1 MAKGIDPKFVHYGI
15 RKDDLA
21 MIEAICEA
29 EGVDFDWLSEDIL
42 KAYHAKKVDVIEMS
56 DNETEDIIRNAIQ
69 KNTSINTIML
79 IQRIKISNYKTY
91 LSLDLDLTVDDDRP
105 IILIGGANG
114 GGKTTLF
121 EAISGA
127 LYGLKIENKEHFME
141 LLNQGALNTAKPE
154 ISLQIT
160 FVGKVLGQQ
169 QKYILK
175 RVYQLNP
182 QGKPL
187 ESVSLNMNG
196 NMYVYG
202 TMTAP
207 KDRVKAEQEINKI
220 IKANL
225 PQELSQYFLFDAM
238 QSSELLKKNVFAQTI
253 RDNFENVLGFKKYLQ
268 LKRAAE
274 KLQQEWAQ
282 QRLEAEKEAQE
293 YNELCAQKDK
303 LTADLNTC
311 IAEQDTKYKYLASV
325 EVEYK
330 RAKDGAQEASALNKK
345 IQELASKIDD
355 IVKRAAT
362 YAEDLKAFVDN
373 IEIDLFLPK
382 LASNLAQEINNILHI
397 KEQLQKENT
406 GAYPLETLKDVTNK
420 IITYLKDLSLC
431 SESVDEEQVVSH
443 IVAIQNSTNKED
455 PFGYLDEAEVTAL
468 SNLVKR
474 TGSNQFIAL
483 DRQRQELE
491 IQLSTLDNLRSQKQ
505 TLEQTQAGGN
515 EYLIQ
520 NYEAAQK
527 QIEKLKGQEATLKAD
542 IQRLEKRIHQFDV
555 QIQQEPDIKFDT
567 LVKLKPLF
575 EKIADSLLK
584 KKKAQIESEM
594 QQQLNKLLVS
604 YKGHVA
610 KVELSDSIEQFNI
623 KLYHTAGNEISL
635 NQLNAASKQI
645 FIQVLLKVLR
655 NLGDY
660 NPPVMI
666 DTVMG
671 VLDNESRDALMEEYF
686 PQLAEQTILL
696 CTTSEIRTD
705 SDYIK
710 LEPFISKTY
719 TLHRNVEAQNTTV
732 EDGYFG
738 LTLNQ

>member
-1 MAKGIDPKFVHYGI
+1 
-15 RKDDLA
+15 
-21 MIEAICEA
+21 
-29 EGVDFDWLSEDIL
+29 
-42 KAYHAKKVDVIEMS
+42 
-56 DNETEDIIRNAIQ
+56 
-69 KNTSINTIML
+69 ML

-345 IQELASKIDD
+345 IQELAVKIDD
-355 IVKRAAT
+355 IVKRVAT

-397 KEQLQKENT
+397 KEQLLKENT

-455 PFGYLDEAEVTAL
+455 PFGYLDETEVTAL

-491 IQLSTLDNLRSQKQ
+491 IQLSMLDNLRSQKQ
-505 TLEQTQAGGN
+505 TFEQTQAGGN

-527 QIEKLKGQEATLKAD
+527 QIEKLKVQEATLKAD

>member
-1 MAKGIDPKFVHYGI
+1 
-15 RKDDLA
+15 
-21 MIEAICEA
+21 
-29 EGVDFDWLSEDIL
+29 
-42 KAYHAKKVDVIEMS
+42 
-56 DNETEDIIRNAIQ
+56 
-69 KNTSINTIML
+69 ML
-79 IQRIKISNYKTY
+79 IQRIKISNFKTY

-105 IILIGGANG
+105 IILIGGSNG

-127 LYGLKIENKEHFME
+127 LYGLKIESKEHFME
-141 LLNQGALNTAKPE
+141 LLNQGAVNKVKPE

-169 QKYILK
+169 QRYILK
-175 RVYQLNP
+175 RNYILNP
-182 QGKPL
+182 QGRPL

-207 KDRVKAEQEINKI
+207 KERVRAEQEISKI

-238 QSSELLKKNVFAQTI
+238 QSSELLKKNVFQQTI

-274 KLQQEWAQ
+274 KLQQEWAE
-282 QRLEAEKEAQE
+282 QRLEAEKEAKE
-293 YNELCAQKDK
+293 YSSLCNQKEQ
-303 LTADLNTC
+303 LVIDLNASL
-311 IAEQDTKYKYLASV
+311 AEQDRLYKYMSSV
-325 EVEYK
+325 EDEYQ
-330 RAKDGAQEASALNKK
+330 RAKEGAQQAANLSKRIQDVDGK
-345 IQELASKIDD
+345 IRVITED
-355 IVKRAAT
+355 AAN
-362 YAEDLKAFVDN
+362 YAENLKAFVDN
-373 IEIDLFLPK
+373 IEINVFLPK
-382 LASNLAQEINNILHI
+382 LASNLSQEINNILRV
-397 KEQLQKENT
+397 KEQLQKQST
-406 GAYPLETLKDVTNK
+406 GTYPIETLRDVTSK
-420 IITYLKDLSLC
+420 IIDYLKELSLC
-431 SESVDEEQVVSH
+431 SQAVDEENVISH
-443 IVAIQNSTNKED
+443 IVAMQNTTNAKD
-455 PFGYLDEAEVTAL
+455 PYDYLNTAEVDAL
-468 SNLVKR
+468 RELPKKGN
-474 TGSNQFIAL
+474 GNQFVSI
-483 DRQRQELE
+483 DRKRQDME
-491 IQLSTLDNLRSQKQ
+491 IQLANLDNLRTEKR

-515 EYLIQ
+515 GLLIA
-520 NYEAAQK
+520 NYEDAK
-527 QIEKLKGQEATLKAD
+527 RSVDKLKTQEDSLKNE

-555 QIQQEPDIKFDT
+555 QIQQEPDVKFDT
-567 LVKLKPLF
+567 LVKLRPFFDKV
-575 EKIADSLLK
+575 ADNLLK
-584 KKKAQIESEM
+584 KKKTQIETEM
-594 QQQLNKLLVS
+594 QSQLNRLLVS
-604 YKGHVA
+604 YKGHVGR
-610 KVELSDSIEQFNI
+610 VELSDSMENFNI
-623 KLYHTAGNEISL
+623 KLYHSAGNEISL

-719 TLHRNVEAQNTTV
+719 TLHRNVEEQNTTID
-732 EDGYFG
+732 EGYFG
-738 LTLNQ
+738 IPLNQ

>member
-1 MAKGIDPKFVHYGI
+1 
-15 RKDDLA
+15 
-21 MIEAICEA
+21 
-29 EGVDFDWLSEDIL
+29 
-42 KAYHAKKVDVIEMS
+42 
-56 DNETEDIIRNAIQ
+56 
-69 KNTSINTIML
+69 ML

-207 KDRVKAEQEINKI
+207 KDRVKAEQVINKI

-671 VLDNESRDALMEEYF
+671 VLDNASRDALMEEYF

-710 LEPFISKTY
+710 LEPFISRTY

-738 LTLNQ
+738 LTLKQ

>member
-1 MAKGIDPKFVHYGI
+1 
-15 RKDDLA
+15 
-21 MIEAICEA
+21 
-29 EGVDFDWLSEDIL
+29 
-42 KAYHAKKVDVIEMS
+42 
-56 DNETEDIIRNAIQ
+56 
-69 KNTSINTIML
+69 ML
-79 IQRIKISNYKTY
+79 IQKIKIYNFKTY

-105 IILIGGANG
+105 IILIGGSNG

-127 LYGLKIENKEHFME
+127 LYGLKIESKGHFME
-141 LLNQGALNTAKPE
+141 LLNQGAINKVKPE

-175 RVYQLNP
+175 RIYQLNP
-182 QGKPL
+182 QGLPL

-207 KDRVKAEQEINKI
+207 KERVRAEQEISKI

-238 QSSELLKKNVFAQTI
+238 QSSELLKKNVFQQTI

-268 LKRAAE
+268 LKRASE

-282 QRLEAEKEAQE
+282 QRLEAKQEAKE
-293 YNELCAQKDK
+293 YNNLCSQKENLVAEK
-303 LTADLNTC
+303 NACL
-311 IAEQDTKYKYLASV
+311 AEQDRLYKYMASV
-325 EVEYK
+325 EDDYQ
-330 RAKDGAQEASALNKK
+330 RAKEGVQQAMNLNKRIQDVDGK
-345 IQELASKIDD
+345 I
-355 IVKRAAT
+355 RAITDEAAD
-362 YAEDLKAFVDN
+362 YADNLKAFLEN
-373 IEIDLFLPK
+373 IEINVFLPK
-382 LASNLAQEINNILHI
+382 LASNLSQEINNILRI
-397 KEQLQKENT
+397 KEQLLRQSV
-406 GAYPLETLKDVTNK
+406 GVYPIETLRDVTAK
-420 IITYLKDLSLC
+420 IIDYLKELSLC
-431 SESVDEEQVVSH
+431 SQAVDEENVVAH
-443 IVAIQNSTNKED
+443 MVALQNATNAQNPYD
-455 PFGYLDEAEVTAL
+455 YLDDAEVEAL
-468 SNLVKR
+468 KELPRK
-474 TGSNQFIAL
+474 GGGNQFVTL
-483 DRQRQELE
+483 DRKRQDME
-491 IQLSTLDNLRSQKQ
+491 IQLANLDNLRTEKR

-515 EYLIQ
+515 NLLIA
-520 NYEAAQK
+520 NYEDAK
-527 QIEKLKGQEATLKAD
+527 RTVDKLKSQEDGLKSD
-542 IQRLEKRIHQFDV
+542 IQRLEKRIHQYDV
-555 QIQQEPDIKFDT
+555 QIQQEPDLKFDT
-567 LVKLKPLF
+567 LVKLRPFFDKV
-575 EKIADSLLK
+575 ADSLLK
-584 KKKAQIESEM
+584 KKKAQIETEM
-594 QQQLNKLLVS
+594 QSQLNKLLVS
-604 YKGHVA
+604 YKGHVGR
-610 KVELSDSIEQFNI
+610 VDLSDSMENFNI
-623 KLYHTAGNEISL
+623 KLYHSAGNEISL

-719 TLHRNVEAQNTTV
+719 TLHRNVEEQNTTV
-732 EDGYFG
+732 VEGYFG
-738 LTLNQ
+738 ISLNQ

>member
-1 MAKGIDPKFVHYGI
+1 
-15 RKDDLA
+15 
-21 MIEAICEA
+21 
-29 EGVDFDWLSEDIL
+29 
-42 KAYHAKKVDVIEMS
+42 
-56 DNETEDIIRNAIQ
+56 
-69 KNTSINTIML
+69 ML
-79 IQRIKISNYKTY
+79 IQRIKISNFKTY

-105 IILIGGANG
+105 IILIGGSNG

-127 LYGLKIENKEHFME
+127 LYGLKIESKEHFME
-141 LLNQGALNTAKPE
+141 LLNQGAVNKVKPE

-175 RVYQLNP
+175 RNYILNP
-182 QGKPL
+182 QGRPL

-207 KDRVKAEQEINKI
+207 KERVRAEQEISKI

-225 PQELSQYFLFDAM
+225 PQELSLYFLFDAM
-238 QSSELLKKNVFAQTI
+238 QSSELLKKNVFQQTI

-274 KLQQEWAQ
+274 KLQQEWAE
-282 QRLEAEKEAQE
+282 QRLEAEKEAKE
-293 YNELCAQKDK
+293 YSSLCNQKEQ
-303 LTADLNTC
+303 LVIDLNASL
-311 IAEQDTKYKYLASV
+311 AEQDRLYKYMSSV
-325 EVEYK
+325 EDEYQ
-330 RAKDGAQEASALNKK
+330 RAKEGAQQAANLSKRIQDVDGK
-345 IQELASKIDD
+345 IRVITED
-355 IVKRAAT
+355 AAN
-362 YAEDLKAFVDN
+362 YAENLKAFVDN
-373 IEIDLFLPK
+373 IEINVFLPK
-382 LASNLAQEINNILHI
+382 LASNLSQEINNILRV
-397 KEQLQKENT
+397 KEQLQKQST
-406 GAYPLETLKDVTNK
+406 GTYPIETLRDVTSK
-420 IITYLKDLSLC
+420 IIDYLKELSLC
-431 SESVDEEQVVSH
+431 SQAVDEENVISH
-443 IVAIQNSTNKED
+443 IVAMQNTTNAKD
-455 PFGYLDEAEVTAL
+455 PYDYLNTAEVDAL
-468 SNLVKR
+468 RELPKKGN
-474 TGSNQFIAL
+474 GNQFVSI
-483 DRQRQELE
+483 DRKRQDME
-491 IQLSTLDNLRSQKQ
+491 IQLANLDNLRTEKR

-515 EYLIQ
+515 GLLIA
-520 NYEAAQK
+520 NYEDAK
-527 QIEKLKGQEATLKAD
+527 RSVDKLKTQEDSLKNE

-555 QIQQEPDIKFDT
+555 QIQQEPDVKFDT
-567 LVKLKPLF
+567 LVKLRPFFDKV
-575 EKIADSLLK
+575 ADNLLK
-584 KKKAQIESEM
+584 KKKTQIETEM
-594 QQQLNKLLVS
+594 QSQLNRLLVS
-604 YKGHVA
+604 YKGHVGR
-610 KVELSDSIEQFNI
+610 VELSDSMENFNI
-623 KLYHTAGNEISL
+623 KLYHSAGNEISL

-719 TLHRNVEAQNTTV
+719 TLHRNVEEQNTTID
-732 EDGYFG
+732 EGYFG
-738 LTLNQ
+738 IPLNQ

>member
-1 MAKGIDPKFVHYGI
+1 
-15 RKDDLA
+15 
-21 MIEAICEA
+21 
-29 EGVDFDWLSEDIL
+29 
-42 KAYHAKKVDVIEMS
+42 
-56 DNETEDIIRNAIQ
+56 
-69 KNTSINTIML
+69 ML
-79 IQRIKISNYKTY
+79 IQKIKISNFKTY

-105 IILIGGANG
+105 IILIGGSNG

-127 LYGLKIENKEHFME
+127 LYGLKIESKEHFME
-141 LLNQGALNTAKPE
+141 LLNQGAINKVKPE

-175 RVYQLNP
+175 RIYQLNP
-182 QGKPL
+182 QGRPL

-207 KDRVKAEQEINKI
+207 KERVRAEQEISKI

-238 QSSELLKKNVFAQTI
+238 QSSELLKKNVFQQTI

-268 LKRAAE
+268 LKRASE

-282 QRLEAEKEAQE
+282 QRLEAEQEAKE
-293 YNELCAQKDK
+293 YNNLCSQKDG
-303 LTADLNTC
+303 LVAEMNACL
-311 IAEQDTKYKYLASV
+311 AEQDRLYKYMASV
-325 EVEYK
+325 ENEYQ
-330 RAKDGAQEASALNKK
+330 RAKEGAQQAMNLNKRIQDVDGK
-345 IQELASKIDD
+345 I
-355 IVKRAAT
+355 RAITNEAAD
-362 YAEDLKAFVDN
+362 YAESLKAFIEN
-373 IEIDLFLPK
+373 IEINVFLPK
-382 LASNLAQEINNILHI
+382 LASNLSQEINNILRI
-397 KEQLQKENT
+397 KEQLLKQST
-406 GAYPLETLKDVTNK
+406 GAYPIETLRDVTAK
-420 IITYLKDLSLC
+420 IIDYLKELSLC
-431 SESVDEEQVVSH
+431 SQAVDEENVVAH
-443 IVAIQNSTNKED
+443 MVALQNTTNAQD
-455 PFGYLDEAEVTAL
+455 PYDYLNDAEVEAL
-468 SNLVKR
+468 EELPKK
-474 TGSNQFIAL
+474 GGGNQFVTL
-483 DRQRQELE
+483 DRKRQDME
-491 IQLSTLDNLRSQKQ
+491 IQLANLDNLRTEKR

-515 EYLIQ
+515 NLLIA
-520 NYEAAQK
+520 NYEDAKRAVD
-527 QIEKLKGQEATLKAD
+527 KLKTHEDSLKSE
-542 IQRLEKRIHQFDV
+542 IQRLEKRIHQYDV
-555 QIQQEPDIKFDT
+555 QIQQEPDLKFDT
-567 LVKLKPLF
+567 LVKLRPFFDKV
-575 EKIADSLLK
+575 ADSLLK
-584 KKKAQIESEM
+584 KKKAQIETEM
-594 QQQLNKLLVS
+594 QSQLNKLLVS

-610 KVELSDSIEQFNI
+610 RVELSDSMENFNI
-623 KLYHTAGNEISL
+623 RLYHSAGNEISL

-705 SDYIK
+705 SDYVK
-710 LEPFISKTY
+710 LEPFISKAY
-719 TLHRNVEAQNTTV
+719 TLHRNVEEQNTTV
-732 EDGYFG
+732 EEGYFG
-738 LTLNQ
+738 ISLNQ

>member
-1 MAKGIDPKFVHYGI
+1 
-15 RKDDLA
+15 
-21 MIEAICEA
+21 
-29 EGVDFDWLSEDIL
+29 
-42 KAYHAKKVDVIEMS
+42 
-56 DNETEDIIRNAIQ
+56 
-69 KNTSINTIML
+69 ML
-79 IQRIKISNYKTY
+79 IQKIKISNFKTY

-105 IILIGGANG
+105 IILIGGSNG

-127 LYGLKIENKEHFME
+127 LYGLKIESKEHFME
-141 LLNQGALNTAKPE
+141 LLNQGAINKVKPE

-175 RVYQLNP
+175 RIYQLNP
-182 QGKPL
+182 QGRPL

-207 KDRVKAEQEINKI
+207 KERVRAEQEISKI
-220 IKANL
+220 IKATL

-238 QSSELLKKNVFAQTI
+238 QSSELLKKNVFQQTI

-268 LKRAAE
+268 LKRASE

-282 QRLEAEKEAQE
+282 QRLEAEQEAKE
-293 YNELCAQKDK
+293 YNNLCSQKDG
-303 LTADLNTC
+303 LVAEMNACL
-311 IAEQDTKYKYLASV
+311 AEQDRLYKYMASV
-325 EVEYK
+325 EDEYQ
-330 RAKDGAQEASALNKK
+330 RAKEGAQQAMNLNKRIQDVDGK
-345 IQELASKIDD
+345 I
-355 IVKRAAT
+355 RAITNEAAD
-362 YAEDLKAFVDN
+362 YAESLKAFIEN
-373 IEIDLFLPK
+373 IEINVFLPK
-382 LASNLAQEINNILHI
+382 LASNLSQEINNILRI
-397 KEQLQKENT
+397 KEQLLKQST
-406 GAYPLETLKDVTNK
+406 GAYPIETLRDVTAK
-420 IITYLKDLSLC
+420 IIDYLKELSLC
-431 SESVDEEQVVSH
+431 SQAVDEENVVAH
-443 IVAIQNSTNKED
+443 MVALQNTTNAQD
-455 PFGYLDEAEVTAL
+455 PYDYLDDAEVEAL
-468 SNLVKR
+468 KELPKKGGGNHFV
-474 TGSNQFIAL
+474 TL
-483 DRQRQELE
+483 DRKRQDME
-491 IQLSTLDNLRSQKQ
+491 IQLANLDNLRTEKR

-515 EYLIQ
+515 NLLIA
-520 NYEAAQK
+520 NYEDAK
-527 QIEKLKGQEATLKAD
+527 RSVDKLKTHEDSLKSE
-542 IQRLEKRIHQFDV
+542 IQRLEKRIHQYDV
-555 QIQQEPDIKFDT
+555 QIQQEPDLKFDT
-567 LVKLKPLF
+567 LVKLRPFFDKV
-575 EKIADSLLK
+575 ADSLLK
-584 KKKAQIESEM
+584 KKKAQIETEM
-594 QQQLNKLLVS
+594 QSQLNKLLVS

-610 KVELSDSIEQFNI
+610 RVELSDSMENFNI
-623 KLYHTAGNEISL
+623 RLYHSAGNEISL

-705 SDYIK
+705 SDYVK

-719 TLHRNVEAQNTTV
+719 TLHRNVEEQNTTV
-732 EDGYFG
+732 AEGYFG
-738 LTLNQ
+738 ISLNQ

>member
-1 MAKGIDPKFVHYGI
+1 
-15 RKDDLA
+15 
-21 MIEAICEA
+21 
-29 EGVDFDWLSEDIL
+29 
-42 KAYHAKKVDVIEMS
+42 
-56 DNETEDIIRNAIQ
+56 
-69 KNTSINTIML
+69 ML
-79 IQRIKISNYKTY
+79 IQKIKISNFKTY

-105 IILIGGANG
+105 IILIGGSNG

-127 LYGLKIENKEHFME
+127 LYGLKIESKEHFME
-141 LLNQGALNTAKPE
+141 LLNQGAINKVKPE

-175 RVYQLNP
+175 RIYQLNP
-182 QGKPL
+182 QGRPL

-207 KDRVKAEQEINKI
+207 KETVRAEQEISKI

-238 QSSELLKKNVFAQTI
+238 QSSELLKKNVFQQTI

-268 LKRAAE
+268 LKRASE

-282 QRLEAEKEAQE
+282 QRLEAEQEAKE
-293 YNELCAQKDK
+293 YNNLCSQKDG
-303 LTADLNTC
+303 LVAEMNACL
-311 IAEQDTKYKYLASV
+311 AEQDRLYKYMASV
-325 EVEYK
+325 EDEYQ
-330 RAKDGAQEASALNKK
+330 RAKEGAQQAMNLNKRIQDVDGK
-345 IQELASKIDD
+345 I
-355 IVKRAAT
+355 RAITNEAAD
-362 YAEDLKAFVDN
+362 YAESLKAFIEN
-373 IEIDLFLPK
+373 IEINVFLPK
-382 LASNLAQEINNILHI
+382 LASNLSQEINNILRI
-397 KEQLQKENT
+397 KEQLLKQST
-406 GAYPLETLKDVTNK
+406 GAYPIETLRDVTAK
-420 IITYLKDLSLC
+420 IIDYLKELSLC
-431 SESVDEEQVVSH
+431 SQAVDEENVVAH
-443 IVAIQNSTNKED
+443 MVALQNTTNAQD
-455 PFGYLDEAEVTAL
+455 PYDYLDDAEVEAL
-468 SNLVKR
+468 KELPKKGGGNHFV
-474 TGSNQFIAL
+474 TL
-483 DRQRQELE
+483 DRKRQDME
-491 IQLSTLDNLRSQKQ
+491 IQLANLDNLRTEKR

-515 EYLIQ
+515 NLLIA
-520 NYEAAQK
+520 NYEDAK
-527 QIEKLKGQEATLKAD
+527 RSVDKLKTHEDSLKSE
-542 IQRLEKRIHQFDV
+542 IQRLEKRIHQYDV
-555 QIQQEPDIKFDT
+555 QIQQEPDLKFDT
-567 LVKLKPLF
+567 LVKLRPFFDKV
-575 EKIADSLLK
+575 ADSLLK
-584 KKKAQIESEM
+584 KKKAQIETEM
-594 QQQLNKLLVS
+594 QSQLNKLLVS

-610 KVELSDSIEQFNI
+610 RVELSDSMENFNI
-623 KLYHTAGNEISL
+623 RLYHSAGNEISL

-705 SDYIK
+705 SDYVK

-719 TLHRNVEAQNTTV
+719 TLHRNVEEQNTTV
-732 EDGYFG
+732 AEGYFG
-738 LTLNQ
+738 ISLNQ

>member
-1 MAKGIDPKFVHYGI
+1 
-15 RKDDLA
+15 
-21 MIEAICEA
+21 
-29 EGVDFDWLSEDIL
+29 
-42 KAYHAKKVDVIEMS
+42 
-56 DNETEDIIRNAIQ
+56 
-69 KNTSINTIML
+69 ML

-238 QSSELLKKNVFAQTI
+238 QSSELLKKNEFAQTI

-542 IQRLEKRIHQFDV
+542 IQRLERRIHQFDV

>member
-1 MAKGIDPKFVHYGI
+1 
-15 RKDDLA
+15 
-21 MIEAICEA
+21 
-29 EGVDFDWLSEDIL
+29 
-42 KAYHAKKVDVIEMS
+42 
-56 DNETEDIIRNAIQ
+56 
-69 KNTSINTIML
+69 ML

-182 QGKPL
+182 KGKPL

-345 IQELASKIDD
+345 IQELTSKIDD

>member
-1 MAKGIDPKFVHYGI
+1 
-15 RKDDLA
+15 
-21 MIEAICEA
+21 
-29 EGVDFDWLSEDIL
+29 
-42 KAYHAKKVDVIEMS
+42 
-56 DNETEDIIRNAIQ
+56 
-69 KNTSINTIML
+69 ML

-91 LSLDLDLTVDDDRP
+91 LSLDLDLTVDDERP

-121 EAISGA
+121 EAINGA
-127 LYGLKIENKEHFME
+127 LYGLKIENKGHFME
-141 LLNQGALNTAKPE
+141 LLNQGALNKTKPE

-175 RVYQLNP
+175 RTYLLNP
-182 QGKPL
+182 QGRPL

-238 QSSELLKKNVFAQTI
+238 QSSKLLQENVFAQTI

-274 KLQQEWAQ
+274 KVQQEWAQ
-282 QRLEAEKEAQE
+282 QRLDAEKEAEE
-293 YNELCAQKDK
+293 YNKLCAQKDQ
-303 LTADLNTC
+303 LTNDLNTC
-311 IAEQDTKYKYLASV
+311 IAKQDEKFKDLASF
-325 EVEYK
+325 ETEYK
-330 RAKDGAQEASALNKK
+330 QAKEGAQEASVLNKK
-345 IQELASKIDD
+345 IQELANKIGN

-362 YAEDLKAFVDN
+362 YTEDLKSFVDN

-382 LASNLAQEINNILHI
+382 LASSLAQEINNILHI

-406 GAYPLETLKDVTNK
+406 GSYPLETLKDLTSK

-431 SESVDEEQVVSH
+431 NESVDEEQVVAH
-443 IVAIQNSTNKED
+443 IVAVQNSTNKED
-455 PFGYLDEAEVTAL
+455 PFSYLDDAEVTAL
-468 SNLVKR
+468 SNLTKR
-474 TGSNQFIAL
+474 SGVNQFIAL
-483 DRQRQELE
+483 DRERQELE
-491 IQLSTLDNLRSQKQ
+491 IQLSTLDDLRSQKQ
-505 TLEQTQAGGN
+505 TLEQTQTNGN
-515 EYLIQ
+515 EYLIK
-520 NYEAAQK
+520 NYETAQ
-527 QIEKLKGQEATLKAD
+527 QQVEQLQAQEATLKAD

-575 EKIADSLLK
+575 EKIVDCLLK
-584 KKKAQIESEM
+584 KKKAQIENEM
-594 QQQLNKLLVS
+594 QQQLNKLLLS

-719 TLHRNVEAQNTTV
+719 TLHRNVEEQNTTV

>member
-1 MAKGIDPKFVHYGI
+1 
-15 RKDDLA
+15 
-21 MIEAICEA
+21 
-29 EGVDFDWLSEDIL
+29 
-42 KAYHAKKVDVIEMS
+42 
-56 DNETEDIIRNAIQ
+56 
-69 KNTSINTIML
+69 ML

-91 LSLDLDLTVDDDRP
+91 LSLDLDLTVDDERP

-121 EAISGA
+121 EAINGA
-127 LYGLKIENKEHFME
+127 LYGLKTKNKEHFME
-141 LLNQGALNTAKPE
+141 LLNQGALKKTKPE

-175 RVYQLNP
+175 RTYLLNP
-182 QGKPL
+182 QGRPL

-207 KDRVKAEQEINKI
+207 KDRAKAEQEINKI

-225 PQELSQYFLFDAM
+225 PEELSQYFLFDAM
-238 QSSELLKKNVFAQTI
+238 QSSKLLQENVFAQTI

-274 KLQQEWAQ
+274 KVQQEWAQ
-282 QRLEAEKEAQE
+282 QRLDAEKEAEE
-293 YNELCAQKDK
+293 YNKLCAQKDQ
-303 LTADLNTC
+303 LTNDLNTC
-311 IAEQDTKYKYLASV
+311 IAKQDEKFKYLTSV
-325 EVEYK
+325 ETEYK
-330 RAKDGAQEASALNKK
+330 QAKEGAQEASVLNKK
-345 IQELASKIDD
+345 IQELANKIGN

-362 YAEDLKAFVDN
+362 YTEDLKSFVDN

-406 GAYPLETLKDVTNK
+406 GSYPLETLKDVTNK

-431 SESVDEEQVVSH
+431 NESVDEEQVVAH
-443 IVAIQNSTNKED
+443 IVAVQNSTNKED
-455 PFGYLDEAEVTAL
+455 PFSYLDEAEVTAL
-468 SNLVKR
+468 ANLTKR
-474 TGSNQFIAL
+474 SGVNQFIAL
-483 DRQRQELE
+483 DRERQELE
-491 IQLSTLDNLRSQKQ
+491 IQLSTLDDLRSQKQ
-505 TLEQTQAGGN
+505 TLEQTQTNGN

-520 NYEAAQK
+520 NYETAQ
-527 QIEKLKGQEATLKAD
+527 QQVEQLQAQEATLKAN

-575 EKIADSLLK
+575 EKIVDCLLK
-584 KKKAQIESEM
+584 KKKAQIETEM
-594 QQQLNKLLVS
+594 QQQLNKLLLS

-719 TLHRNVEAQNTTV
+719 TLHRNVEEQNTTV
-732 EDGYFG
+732 EQGYFG

>member
-1 MAKGIDPKFVHYGI
+1 
-15 RKDDLA
+15 
-21 MIEAICEA
+21 
-29 EGVDFDWLSEDIL
+29 
-42 KAYHAKKVDVIEMS
+42 
-56 DNETEDIIRNAIQ
+56 
-69 KNTSINTIML
+69 ML
-79 IQRIKISNYKTY
+79 IQKIKISNFKTY

-105 IILIGGANG
+105 IILIGGSNG

-127 LYGLKIENKEHFME
+127 LYGLKIESKEHFME
-141 LLNQGALNTAKPE
+141 LLNQGAINKVKPE

-175 RVYQLNP
+175 RIYQLNP
-182 QGKPL
+182 QGRPL

-207 KDRVKAEQEINKI
+207 KERVRAEQEISKI

-238 QSSELLKKNVFAQTI
+238 QSSELLKKNVFQQTI

-268 LKRAAE
+268 LKRASE

-282 QRLEAEKEAQE
+282 QRLEAEQEAKE
-293 YNELCAQKDK
+293 YNNLCSQKEG
-303 LTADLNTC
+303 LVAEMNACL
-311 IAEQDTKYKYLASV
+311 AEQDRLYKYMASV
-325 EVEYK
+325 EDEYQ
-330 RAKDGAQEASALNKK
+330 RAKEGAQQAMNLNKRIQDVTGK
-345 IQELASKIDD
+345 I
-355 IVKRAAT
+355 RAITDEAAD
-362 YAEDLKAFVDN
+362 YAENLKTFIEN
-373 IEIDLFLPK
+373 IEINVFLPK
-382 LASNLAQEINNILHI
+382 LASNLSQEINNILRV
-397 KEQLQKENT
+397 KEQLLKQST
-406 GAYPLETLKDVTNK
+406 GAYPIETLRDVTAK
-420 IITYLKDLSLC
+420 IIDYLKELSLC
-431 SESVDEEQVVSH
+431 SQAVDEENVVAH
-443 IVAIQNSTNKED
+443 MVALQNTTNAQD
-455 PFGYLDEAEVTAL
+455 PYDYLDDAEVEAL
-468 SNLVKR
+468 NELPKK
-474 TGSNQFIAL
+474 GGGNQFVTL
-483 DRQRQELE
+483 DRKRQDME
-491 IQLSTLDNLRSQKQ
+491 IQLANLDNLRTEKR

-515 EYLIQ
+515 NLLIA
-520 NYEAAQK
+520 NYEDAK
-527 QIEKLKGQEATLKAD
+527 RTVEKLKIQEDSLKSE
-542 IQRLEKRIHQFDV
+542 ILRLEKRIHQYDV
-555 QIQQEPDIKFDT
+555 QIQQEPDLKFDT
-567 LVKLKPLF
+567 LVKLRPFFDKV
-575 EKIADSLLK
+575 ADSLLK
-584 KKKAQIESEM
+584 KKKAQIETEM
-594 QQQLNKLLVS
+594 QSQLNKLLVS

-610 KVELSDSIEQFNI
+610 RVELSDSMENFNI
-623 KLYHTAGNEISL
+623 RLYHSAGNEISL

-705 SDYIK
+705 SDYVK

-719 TLHRNVEAQNTTV
+719 TLHRNVEEQNTTV
-732 EDGYFG
+732 AEGYFG
-738 LTLNQ
+738 ISLNQ

>member
-1 MAKGIDPKFVHYGI
+1 
-15 RKDDLA
+15 
-21 MIEAICEA
+21 
-29 EGVDFDWLSEDIL
+29 
-42 KAYHAKKVDVIEMS
+42 
-56 DNETEDIIRNAIQ
+56 
-69 KNTSINTIML
+69 
-79 IQRIKISNYKTY
+79 
-91 LSLDLDLTVDDDRP
+91 
-105 IILIGGANG
+105 
-114 GGKTTLF
+114 
-121 EAISGA
+121 
-127 LYGLKIENKEHFME
+127 
-141 LLNQGALNTAKPE
+141 
-154 ISLQIT
+154 
-160 FVGKVLGQQ
+160 
-169 QKYILK
+169 
-175 RVYQLNP
+175 
-182 QGKPL
+182 
-187 ESVSLNMNG
+187 
-196 NMYVYG
+196 
-202 TMTAP
+202 MTAP

-345 IQELASKIDD
+345 IQELTSKIDD

-527 QIEKLKGQEATLKAD
+527 QIEKLKGQEATLRAD

-604 YKGHVA
+604 YKGHIA

>member
-1 MAKGIDPKFVHYGI
+1 
-15 RKDDLA
+15 
-21 MIEAICEA
+21 
-29 EGVDFDWLSEDIL
+29 
-42 KAYHAKKVDVIEMS
+42 
-56 DNETEDIIRNAIQ
+56 
-69 KNTSINTIML
+69 ML
-79 IQRIKISNYKTY
+79 IQKIKISNFKTY

-105 IILIGGANG
+105 IILIGGSNG

-141 LLNQGALNTAKPE
+141 LLNQGAINKVKPE

-175 RVYQLNP
+175 RIYQLNP
-182 QGKPL
+182 QDRPL

-207 KDRVKAEQEINKI
+207 KERVRAEQEISKI

-238 QSSELLKKNVFAQTI
+238 QSSELLKKNVFQQTI

-268 LKRAAE
+268 LKRASE

-282 QRLEAEKEAQE
+282 QRLEAEQEAKE
-293 YNELCAQKDK
+293 YNNLCSQKEG
-303 LTADLNTC
+303 LVAEVNACL
-311 IAEQDTKYKYLASV
+311 AEQDRLYKYMASV
-325 EVEYK
+325 EDEYQ
-330 RAKDGAQEASALNKK
+330 RAKEGAQQAMNLNKRIQDVTGK
-345 IQELASKIDD
+345 I
-355 IVKRAAT
+355 RAITDEAAD
-362 YAEDLKAFVDN
+362 YAENLKTFIEN
-373 IEIDLFLPK
+373 IEINVFLPK
-382 LASNLAQEINNILHI
+382 LASNLSQEINNILRV
-397 KEQLQKENT
+397 KEQLLKQST
-406 GAYPLETLKDVTNK
+406 GAYPIETLRDVTAK
-420 IITYLKDLSLC
+420 IIEYLKELSLC
-431 SESVDEEQVVSH
+431 SQAVEVENVVAH
-443 IVAIQNSTNKED
+443 MVALQSTTNTKD
-455 PFGYLDEAEVTAL
+455 PYDFLDDAEVNAL
-468 SNLVKR
+468 KELPKKGGN
-474 TGSNQFIAL
+474 NQFVTL
-483 DRQRQELE
+483 DRRRQNME
-491 IQLSTLDNLRSQKQ
+491 IKLANLDNLRTEKR
-505 TLEQTQAGGN
+505 TLEQTQIGGN
-515 EYLIQ
+515 NLLIA
-520 NYEAAQK
+520 NYENAK
-527 QIEKLKGQEATLKAD
+527 RTVEKLKLQEDSLKNE
-542 IQRLEKRIHQFDV
+542 IQRLEKRIHQYDV

-567 LVKLKPLF
+567 LVKLRPFFDKV
-575 EKIADSLLK
+575 ADSLLK
-584 KKKAQIESEM
+584 KKKVQIETEM
-594 QQQLNKLLVS
+594 QSQLNKLLVS
-604 YKGHVA
+604 YKGHVGR
-610 KVELSDSIEQFNI
+610 VELSDSMENFNI
-623 KLYHTAGNEISL
+623 RLYHTAGNEISL

-705 SDYIK
+705 SDYLK

-719 TLHRNVEAQNTTV
+719 TLHRNVEEQNTTV
-732 EDGYFG
+732 EEGYFG
-738 LTLNQ
+738 IPLNQ

>member
-1 MAKGIDPKFVHYGI
+1 
-15 RKDDLA
+15 
-21 MIEAICEA
+21 
-29 EGVDFDWLSEDIL
+29 
-42 KAYHAKKVDVIEMS
+42 
-56 DNETEDIIRNAIQ
+56 
-69 KNTSINTIML
+69 ML
-79 IQRIKISNYKTY
+79 IQKIKISNFKTY

-105 IILIGGANG
+105 IILIGGSNG

-127 LYGLKIENKEHFME
+127 LYGLKIESKEHFME
-141 LLNQGALNTAKPE
+141 LLNQGAINKVKPE

-175 RVYQLNP
+175 RIYQLNP
-182 QGKPL
+182 QGRPL

-207 KDRVKAEQEINKI
+207 KERVRAEQEISKI

-238 QSSELLKKNVFAQTI
+238 QSSELLKKNVFQQTI

-268 LKRAAE
+268 LKRASE

-282 QRLEAEKEAQE
+282 QRLEAEQEAKE
-293 YNELCAQKDK
+293 YNNLCSQKDG
-303 LTADLNTC
+303 LVAEMNACL
-311 IAEQDTKYKYLASV
+311 AEQDRLYKYMASV
-325 EVEYK
+325 EDEYQ
-330 RAKDGAQEASALNKK
+330 RAKEGAQQAMNLNKRIQDVDGK
-345 IQELASKIDD
+345 I
-355 IVKRAAT
+355 RAITNEAAD
-362 YAEDLKAFVDN
+362 YAESLKAFIEN
-373 IEIDLFLPK
+373 IEINVFLPK
-382 LASNLAQEINNILHI
+382 LASNLSQEINNILRI
-397 KEQLQKENT
+397 KEQLLKQST
-406 GAYPLETLKDVTNK
+406 GAYPIETLRDVTAK
-420 IITYLKDLSLC
+420 IIDYLKELSLC
-431 SESVDEEQVVSH
+431 SQAVDEENVVAH
-443 IVAIQNSTNKED
+443 MVALQNTTNAQD
-455 PFGYLDEAEVTAL
+455 PYDYLDDAEVEAL
-468 SNLVKR
+468 KELPKKGGGNHFV
-474 TGSNQFIAL
+474 TL
-483 DRQRQELE
+483 DRKRQDME
-491 IQLSTLDNLRSQKQ
+491 IQLANLDNLRTEKR

-515 EYLIQ
+515 NLLIA
-520 NYEAAQK
+520 NYEDAK
-527 QIEKLKGQEATLKAD
+527 RSVDKLKTHEDSLKSE
-542 IQRLEKRIHQFDV
+542 IQRLEKRIHQYDV
-555 QIQQEPDIKFDT
+555 QIQQEPNLKFDT
-567 LVKLKPLF
+567 LVKLRPFFDKV
-575 EKIADSLLK
+575 ADSLLK
-584 KKKAQIESEM
+584 KKKAQIETEM
-594 QQQLNKLLVS
+594 QSQLNKLLVS

-610 KVELSDSIEQFNI
+610 RVELSDSMENFNI
-623 KLYHTAGNEISL
+623 RLYHSAGNEISL

-705 SDYIK
+705 SDYVK

-719 TLHRNVEAQNTTV
+719 TLHRNVEEQNTTV
-732 EDGYFG
+732 AEGYFG
-738 LTLNQ
+738 ISLNQ

>member
-1 MAKGIDPKFVHYGI
+1 
-15 RKDDLA
+15 
-21 MIEAICEA
+21 
-29 EGVDFDWLSEDIL
+29 
-42 KAYHAKKVDVIEMS
+42 
-56 DNETEDIIRNAIQ
+56 
-69 KNTSINTIML
+69 ML
-79 IQRIKISNYKTY
+79 IQRIKISNFKTY

-105 IILIGGANG
+105 IILIGGSNG

-127 LYGLKIENKEHFME
+127 LYGLKIESKEHFME
-141 LLNQGALNTAKPE
+141 LLNQGAVNKVKPE

-175 RVYQLNP
+175 RNYILNP
-182 QGKPL
+182 QGRPL

-207 KDRVKAEQEINKI
+207 KERVRAEQEISKI

-238 QSSELLKKNVFAQTI
+238 QSSELLKKNVFQQTI

-274 KLQQEWAQ
+274 KLQQEWAE
-282 QRLEAEKEAQE
+282 QRLEAEKEAKE
-293 YNELCAQKDK
+293 YSSLCNQKEQ
-303 LTADLNTC
+303 LVIDLNASL
-311 IAEQDTKYKYLASV
+311 AEQDRLYKYMSSV
-325 EVEYK
+325 EDEYQ
-330 RAKDGAQEASALNKK
+330 RAKEGAQQAANLSKRIQDVDGK
-345 IQELASKIDD
+345 IRVITED
-355 IVKRAAT
+355 AAN
-362 YAEDLKAFVDN
+362 YAENLKAFVDN
-373 IEIDLFLPK
+373 IEINVFLPK
-382 LASNLAQEINNILHI
+382 LASNLSQEINNILRV
-397 KEQLQKENT
+397 KEQLQKQST
-406 GAYPLETLKDVTNK
+406 GTYPIETLRDVTSK
-420 IITYLKDLSLC
+420 IIDYLKELSLC
-431 SESVDEEQVVSH
+431 SQAVDEENVISH
-443 IVAIQNSTNKED
+443 IVAMQNTTNAKD
-455 PFGYLDEAEVTAL
+455 PYDYLNTAEVDAL
-468 SNLVKR
+468 RELPKKGN
-474 TGSNQFIAL
+474 GNQFVSI
-483 DRQRQELE
+483 DRKRQDME
-491 IQLSTLDNLRSQKQ
+491 IQLANLDNLRTEKR

-515 EYLIQ
+515 GLLIA
-520 NYEAAQK
+520 NYEDAK
-527 QIEKLKGQEATLKAD
+527 RSVDKLKTQEDSLKNE
-542 IQRLEKRIHQFDV
+542 IQRLERRIHQFDV
-555 QIQQEPDIKFDT
+555 QIQQEPDVKFDT
-567 LVKLKPLF
+567 LVKLRPFFDKV
-575 EKIADSLLK
+575 ADNLLK
-584 KKKAQIESEM
+584 KKKTQIETEM
-594 QQQLNKLLVS
+594 QSQLNRLLVS
-604 YKGHVA
+604 YKGHVGR
-610 KVELSDSIEQFNI
+610 VELSDSMENFNI
-623 KLYHTAGNEISL
+623 KLYHSAGNEISL

-719 TLHRNVEAQNTTV
+719 TLHRNVEEQNTTID
-732 EDGYFG
+732 EGYFG
-738 LTLNQ
+738 IPLNQ

>member
-21 MIEAICEA
+21 MIEAICATEDI
-29 EGVDFDWLSEDIL
+29 DFDWLSEDIL

-56 DNETEDIIRNAIQ
+56 DSDTEEIIRNAIQ
-69 KNTSINTIML
+69 KIRIYAML
-79 IQRIKISNYKTY
+79 IQRIKISNFKTY

-105 IILIGGANG
+105 IILIGGSNG

-127 LYGLKIENKEHFME
+127 LYGLKIESKEHFME
-141 LLNQGALNTAKPE
+141 LLNQGAVNKVKPE

-175 RVYQLNP
+175 RNYILNP
-182 QGKPL
+182 QGRPL

-207 KDRVKAEQEINKI
+207 KERVRAEQEISKI

-238 QSSELLKKNVFAQTI
+238 QSSELLKKNVFQQTI

-274 KLQQEWAQ
+274 KLQQEWAE
-282 QRLEAEKEAQE
+282 QRLEAEKEAKE
-293 YNELCAQKDK
+293 YSSLCNQKEQ
-303 LTADLNTC
+303 LVIDLNASL
-311 IAEQDTKYKYLASV
+311 AEQDRLYKYMSSV
-325 EVEYK
+325 EDEYQ
-330 RAKDGAQEASALNKK
+330 RAKEGAQQAANLSKRIQDVDGK
-345 IQELASKIDD
+345 IRVITED
-355 IVKRAAT
+355 AAN
-362 YAEDLKAFVDN
+362 YAENLKAFVDN
-373 IEIDLFLPK
+373 IEINVFLPK
-382 LASNLAQEINNILHI
+382 LASNLSQEINNILRV
-397 KEQLQKENT
+397 KEQLQKQST
-406 GAYPLETLKDVTNK
+406 GTYPIETLRDVTSK
-420 IITYLKDLSLC
+420 IIDYLKELSLC
-431 SESVDEEQVVSH
+431 SQAVDEENVISH
-443 IVAIQNSTNKED
+443 IVAMQNTTNAKD
-455 PFGYLDEAEVTAL
+455 PYDYLNTAEVDAL
-468 SNLVKR
+468 RELPKKGN
-474 TGSNQFIAL
+474 GNQFVSI
-483 DRQRQELE
+483 DRKRQDME
-491 IQLSTLDNLRSQKQ
+491 IQLANLDNLRTEKR

-515 EYLIQ
+515 GLLIA
-520 NYEAAQK
+520 NYEDAK
-527 QIEKLKGQEATLKAD
+527 RSVDKLKTQEDSLKNE

-555 QIQQEPDIKFDT
+555 QIQQEPDVKFDT
-567 LVKLKPLF
+567 LVKLRPFFDKV
-575 EKIADSLLK
+575 ADNLLK
-584 KKKAQIESEM
+584 KKKTQIETEM
-594 QQQLNKLLVS
+594 QSQLNRLLVS
-604 YKGHVA
+604 YKGHVGR
-610 KVELSDSIEQFNI
+610 VELSDSMENFNI
-623 KLYHTAGNEISL
+623 KLYHSAGNEISL

-719 TLHRNVEAQNTTV
+719 TLHRNVEEQNTTID
-732 EDGYFG
+732 EGYFG
-738 LTLNQ
+738 IPLNQ

>member
-1 MAKGIDPKFVHYGI
+1 
-15 RKDDLA
+15 
-21 MIEAICEA
+21 
-29 EGVDFDWLSEDIL
+29 
-42 KAYHAKKVDVIEMS
+42 
-56 DNETEDIIRNAIQ
+56 
-69 KNTSINTIML
+69 ML

-182 QGKPL
+182 QRKPL

-325 EVEYK
+325 EMEYK

-527 QIEKLKGQEATLKAD
+527 QIEKLKVQEVTLKAD

>member
-1 MAKGIDPKFVHYGI
+1 
-15 RKDDLA
+15 
-21 MIEAICEA
+21 
-29 EGVDFDWLSEDIL
+29 
-42 KAYHAKKVDVIEMS
+42 
-56 DNETEDIIRNAIQ
+56 
-69 KNTSINTIML
+69 ML
-79 IQRIKISNYKTY
+79 IQRIKISNFKTY

-105 IILIGGANG
+105 IILIGGSNG
-114 GGKTTLF
+114 GGKPTLF

-127 LYGLKIENKEHFME
+127 LYGLKIESKEHFME
-141 LLNQGALNTAKPE
+141 LLNQGAVNKVKPE

-175 RVYQLNP
+175 RNYILNP
-182 QGKPL
+182 QGRPL

-207 KDRVKAEQEINKI
+207 KERVRAEQEISKI

-238 QSSELLKKNVFAQTI
+238 QSSELLKKNVFQQTI

-274 KLQQEWAQ
+274 KLQQEWAE
-282 QRLEAEKEAQE
+282 QRLEAEKEAKE
-293 YNELCAQKDK
+293 YSSLCNQKEQ
-303 LTADLNTC
+303 LVIDLNASL
-311 IAEQDTKYKYLASV
+311 AEQDRLYKYMSSV
-325 EVEYK
+325 EDEYQ
-330 RAKDGAQEASALNKK
+330 RAKEGAQQAANLSKRIQDVDGK
-345 IQELASKIDD
+345 IRVITED
-355 IVKRAAT
+355 AAN
-362 YAEDLKAFVDN
+362 YAENLKAFVDN
-373 IEIDLFLPK
+373 IEINVFLPK
-382 LASNLAQEINNILHI
+382 LASNLSQEINNILRV
-397 KEQLQKENT
+397 KEQLQKQST
-406 GAYPLETLKDVTNK
+406 GTYPIETLRDVTSK
-420 IITYLKDLSLC
+420 IIDYLKELSLC
-431 SESVDEEQVVSH
+431 SQAVDEENVISH
-443 IVAIQNSTNKED
+443 IVAMQNTTNAKD
-455 PFGYLDEAEVTAL
+455 PYDYLNTAEVDAL
-468 SNLVKR
+468 RELPKKGN
-474 TGSNQFIAL
+474 GNQFVSI
-483 DRQRQELE
+483 DRKRQDME
-491 IQLSTLDNLRSQKQ
+491 IQLANLDNLRTEKR

-515 EYLIQ
+515 GLLIA
-520 NYEAAQK
+520 NYEDAK
-527 QIEKLKGQEATLKAD
+527 RSVDKLKTQEDSLKNE

-555 QIQQEPDIKFDT
+555 QIQQEPDVKFDT
-567 LVKLKPLF
+567 LVKLRPFFDKV
-575 EKIADSLLK
+575 ADNLLK
-584 KKKAQIESEM
+584 KKKTQIETEM
-594 QQQLNKLLVS
+594 QSQLNRLLVS
-604 YKGHVA
+604 YKGHVGR
-610 KVELSDSIEQFNI
+610 VELSDSMENFNI
-623 KLYHTAGNEISL
+623 KLYHSAGNEISL

-719 TLHRNVEAQNTTV
+719 TLHRNVEEQNTTID
-732 EDGYFG
+732 EGYFG
-738 LTLNQ
+738 IPLNQ

>member
-1 MAKGIDPKFVHYGI
+1 
-15 RKDDLA
+15 
-21 MIEAICEA
+21 
-29 EGVDFDWLSEDIL
+29 
-42 KAYHAKKVDVIEMS
+42 
-56 DNETEDIIRNAIQ
+56 
-69 KNTSINTIML
+69 ML

-455 PFGYLDEAEVTAL
+455 PFGYLDETEVTAL

-555 QIQQEPDIKFDT
+555 QSKNLI
-567 LVKLKPLF
+567 
-575 EKIADSLLK
+575 
-584 KKKAQIESEM
+584 
-594 QQQLNKLLVS
+594 LN
-604 YKGHVA
+604 
-610 KVELSDSIEQFNI
+610 
-623 KLYHTAGNEISL
+623 
-635 NQLNAASKQI
+635 
-645 FIQVLLKVLR
+645 
-655 NLGDY
+655 
-660 NPPVMI
+660 
-666 DTVMG
+666 
-671 VLDNESRDALMEEYF
+671 
-686 PQLAEQTILL
+686 
-696 CTTSEIRTD
+696 
-705 SDYIK
+705 
-710 LEPFISKTY
+710 
-719 TLHRNVEAQNTTV
+719 
-732 EDGYFG
+732 
-738 LTLNQ
+738 LTLWSSSNLCLKRLQTVC

>member
-1 MAKGIDPKFVHYGI
+1 
-15 RKDDLA
+15 
-21 MIEAICEA
+21 
-29 EGVDFDWLSEDIL
+29 
-42 KAYHAKKVDVIEMS
+42 
-56 DNETEDIIRNAIQ
+56 
-69 KNTSINTIML
+69 ML

-282 QRLEAEKEAQE
+282 QRLEAEKEAQK

-382 LASNLAQEINNILHI
+382 LAANLAQEINNILHI

>member
-1 MAKGIDPKFVHYGI
+1 
-15 RKDDLA
+15 
-21 MIEAICEA
+21 
-29 EGVDFDWLSEDIL
+29 
-42 KAYHAKKVDVIEMS
+42 
-56 DNETEDIIRNAIQ
+56 
-69 KNTSINTIML
+69 ML

-225 PQELSQYFLFDAM
+225 SQELSQYFLFDAM

-455 PFGYLDEAEVTAL
+455 PFGYLDETEVTAL

-604 YKGHVA
+604 YKGHVT

-710 LEPFISKTY
+710 LEPFISQTY

>member
-1 MAKGIDPKFVHYGI
+1 
-15 RKDDLA
+15 
-21 MIEAICEA
+21 
-29 EGVDFDWLSEDIL
+29 
-42 KAYHAKKVDVIEMS
+42 
-56 DNETEDIIRNAIQ
+56 
-69 KNTSINTIML
+69 ML
-79 IQRIKISNYKTY
+79 IQKIKISNFKTY

-105 IILIGGANG
+105 IILIGGSNG

-127 LYGLKIENKEHFME
+127 LYGLKIESKEHFME
-141 LLNQGALNTAKPE
+141 LLNQGAINKVKPE

-175 RVYQLNP
+175 RIYQLNP
-182 QGKPL
+182 QGRPL

-207 KDRVKAEQEINKI
+207 KERVRAEQEISKI

-238 QSSELLKKNVFAQTI
+238 QSSELLKKNVFQQTI

-268 LKRAAE
+268 LKRASE

-282 QRLEAEKEAQE
+282 QRLEAEQEAKE
-293 YNELCAQKDK
+293 YNNLCSQKEG
-303 LTADLNTC
+303 LVAEMNACL
-311 IAEQDTKYKYLASV
+311 AEQDRLYKYMASV
-325 EVEYK
+325 EDEYQ
-330 RAKDGAQEASALNKK
+330 RAKEGAQQAMNLNKRIQDVTGK
-345 IQELASKIDD
+345 I
-355 IVKRAAT
+355 RAITDEAAD
-362 YAEDLKAFVDN
+362 YAENLKTFIEN
-373 IEIDLFLPK
+373 IEINVFLPK
-382 LASNLAQEINNILHI
+382 LASNLSQEINNILRV
-397 KEQLQKENT
+397 KEQLLKQST
-406 GAYPLETLKDVTNK
+406 GAYPIETLRDVTAK
-420 IITYLKDLSLC
+420 IIDYLKELSLC
-431 SESVDEEQVVSH
+431 SQAVDEENVVAH
-443 IVAIQNSTNKED
+443 MVALQNTTNAQD
-455 PFGYLDEAEVTAL
+455 PYDYLDDAEVEAL
-468 SNLVKR
+468 NELPKK
-474 TGSNQFIAL
+474 GGGNQFVTL
-483 DRQRQELE
+483 DRKRQDME
-491 IQLSTLDNLRSQKQ
+491 IQLANLDNLRTEKR

-515 EYLIQ
+515 NLLIA
-520 NYEAAQK
+520 NYEDAK
-527 QIEKLKGQEATLKAD
+527 RTVEKLKIQEDSFKSEIL
-542 IQRLEKRIHQFDV
+542 RLEKRIHQYDV
-555 QIQQEPDIKFDT
+555 QIQQEPDLKFDT
-567 LVKLKPLF
+567 LVKLRPFFDKV
-575 EKIADSLLK
+575 ADSLLK
-584 KKKAQIESEM
+584 KKKAQIETEM
-594 QQQLNKLLVS
+594 QSQLNKLLVS

-610 KVELSDSIEQFNI
+610 RVELSDSMENFNI
-623 KLYHTAGNEISL
+623 RLYHSAGNEISL

-671 VLDNESRDALMEEYF
+671 VLDNESRDALMEEYS

-705 SDYIK
+705 SDYVK

-719 TLHRNVEAQNTTV
+719 TLHRNVEEQNTTV
-732 EDGYFG
+732 AEGYFG
-738 LTLNQ
+738 ISLNQ

>member
-1 MAKGIDPKFVHYGI
+1 
-15 RKDDLA
+15 
-21 MIEAICEA
+21 
-29 EGVDFDWLSEDIL
+29 
-42 KAYHAKKVDVIEMS
+42 
-56 DNETEDIIRNAIQ
+56 
-69 KNTSINTIML
+69 ML
-79 IQRIKISNYKTY
+79 IQRIKISNFKTY

-105 IILIGGANG
+105 IILIGGSNG

-127 LYGLKIENKEHFME
+127 LYGLKIESKEHFME
-141 LLNQGALNTAKPE
+141 LLNQGAVNKVKPE

-175 RVYQLNP
+175 RNYILNP
-182 QGKPL
+182 QGRPL

-207 KDRVKAEQEINKI
+207 KERVRAEQEISKI

-238 QSSELLKKNVFAQTI
+238 QSSELLKKNVFQQTI

-274 KLQQEWAQ
+274 KLQQEWAE
-282 QRLEAEKEAQE
+282 QRLEAEKEAKE
-293 YNELCAQKDK
+293 YSSLCNQKEQ
-303 LTADLNTC
+303 LVIDLNASL
-311 IAEQDTKYKYLASV
+311 AEQDRLYKYMSSV
-325 EVEYK
+325 EDEYQQ
-330 RAKDGAQEASALNKK
+330 AKEGAQQAANLSKRIQDVDGK
-345 IQELASKIDD
+345 IRVITED
-355 IVKRAAT
+355 AAN
-362 YAEDLKAFVDN
+362 YAENLKAFVDN
-373 IEIDLFLPK
+373 IEINVFLPK
-382 LASNLAQEINNILHI
+382 LASNLSQEINNILRV
-397 KEQLQKENT
+397 KEQLQKQST
-406 GAYPLETLKDVTNK
+406 GTYPIETLRDVTSK
-420 IITYLKDLSLC
+420 IIDYLKELSLC
-431 SESVDEEQVVSH
+431 SQAVDEENVISH
-443 IVAIQNSTNKED
+443 IVAMQNTTNAKD
-455 PFGYLDEAEVTAL
+455 PYDYLNTAEVDAL
-468 SNLVKR
+468 RELPKKGN
-474 TGSNQFIAL
+474 GNQFVSI
-483 DRQRQELE
+483 DRKRQDME
-491 IQLSTLDNLRSQKQ
+491 IQLANLDNLRTEKR

-515 EYLIQ
+515 GLLIA
-520 NYEAAQK
+520 NYEDAK
-527 QIEKLKGQEATLKAD
+527 RSVDKLKTQEDSLKNE

-555 QIQQEPDIKFDT
+555 QIQQEPDVKFDT
-567 LVKLKPLF
+567 LVKLRPFFDKV
-575 EKIADSLLK
+575 ADNLLK
-584 KKKAQIESEM
+584 KKKTQIETEM
-594 QQQLNKLLVS
+594 QSQLNRLLVS
-604 YKGHVA
+604 YKGHVGR
-610 KVELSDSIEQFNI
+610 VELSDSMENFNI
-623 KLYHTAGNEISL
+623 KLYHSAGNEISL

-719 TLHRNVEAQNTTV
+719 TLHRNVEEQNTTID
-732 EDGYFG
+732 EGYFG
-738 LTLNQ
+738 IPLNQ

>member
-1 MAKGIDPKFVHYGI
+1 
-15 RKDDLA
+15 
-21 MIEAICEA
+21 
-29 EGVDFDWLSEDIL
+29 
-42 KAYHAKKVDVIEMS
+42 
-56 DNETEDIIRNAIQ
+56 
-69 KNTSINTIML
+69 ML

-207 KDRVKAEQEINKI
+207 KDRVQAEQEINKI

-274 KLQQEWAQ
+274 KLQQELAR

-382 LASNLAQEINNILHI
+382 FASNLAQEINNILHI

-610 KVELSDSIEQFNI
+610 RVELSDSIEQFNI

-666 DTVMG
+666 DTVIG

>member
-1 MAKGIDPKFVHYGI
+1 
-15 RKDDLA
+15 
-21 MIEAICEA
+21 
-29 EGVDFDWLSEDIL
+29 
-42 KAYHAKKVDVIEMS
+42 
-56 DNETEDIIRNAIQ
+56 
-69 KNTSINTIML
+69 ML

-406 GAYPLETLKDVTNK
+406 GAYPLETLKDVTSK

-527 QIEKLKGQEATLKAD
+527 QIEKLKAQEVTLKAD

-686 PQLAEQTILL
+686 PQLAEQLFCFVRPLKSEQTA
-696 CTTSEIRTD
+696 TTSNWNRLFPKPIH
-705 SDYIK
+705 
-710 LEPFISKTY
+710 FI
-719 TLHRNVEAQNTTV
+719 AM
-732 EDGYFG
+732 
-738 LTLNQ
+738 

>member
-1 MAKGIDPKFVHYGI
+1 
-15 RKDDLA
+15 
-21 MIEAICEA
+21 
-29 EGVDFDWLSEDIL
+29 
-42 KAYHAKKVDVIEMS
+42 
-56 DNETEDIIRNAIQ
+56 
-69 KNTSINTIML
+69 ML

-202 TMTAP
+202 TMTTP

-311 IAEQDTKYKYLASV
+311 IAEQDAKYKYLASV

-382 LASNLAQEINNILHI
+382 LAANLAQEINNILHI

-655 NLGDY
+655 NLV
-660 NPPVMI
+660 NLVI
-666 DTVMG
+666 SQ
-671 VLDNESRDALMEEYF
+671 NF
-686 PQLAEQTILL
+686 
-696 CTTSEIRTD
+696 TS
-705 SDYIK
+705 
-710 LEPFISKTY
+710 
-719 TLHRNVEAQNTTV
+719 
-732 EDGYFG
+732 
-738 LTLNQ
+738 